1 MFVPNIDFVA
11 KKLVKI
17 VQTLFFALNNVSS
30 SIITLCISMLCLEL
44 IALLPS
50 CQIQSVIQH
59 VFRYLVDVQ
68 IGRRYCDLNTYCG
81 LPVEVSICKG
91 VSLLYSDHIH
101 RLYRIF
107 ERQIRVDGP
116 EGAEIVSPN
125 Q

>member
-1 MFVPNIDFVA
+1 
-11 KKLVKI
+11 
-17 VQTLFFALNNVSS
+17 
-30 SIITLCISMLCLEL
+30 MLCLEL

-81 LPVEVSICKG
+81 LPAEVSICKG

>member
-1 MFVPNIDFVA
+1 MV

-17 VQTLFFALNNVSS
+17 AQTLFFALYNVSN

-81 LPVEVSICKG
+81 LPAEVSICKG